1 MRTLAIAAAVI
12 IAGTGSAGTGWAAG
26 RALVTAAQ
34 DFKVGAHPTIVVD
47 SSAGGVELTAGP
59 AGSVHIDIERKAESE
74 EVARKLDVQVKQDG
88 NAIRIKFDHRNHGMF
103 ENASVNFH
111 ITAPADARIEVD
123 TGGGGVSARGF
134 SGGIKVETA
143 GGGIDVDGASGALSL
158 RSAGGSIEARHVN
171 GTVDVSTGGGSVRVE
186 GTLAGKNR
194 VETGGGSIHV
204 SIPASSKLAVD
215 AWTGGGSAHN
225 DFGIPSDGGHWHSGS
240 FRGNIGD
247 GSGGSLELRTGGG
260 SISLAKL

>member
-1 MRTLAIAAAVI
+1 MRTLAIAAAVV
-12 IAGTGSAGTGWAAG
+12 IAGTGSAGTGWAAS

-34 DFKVGAHPTIVVD
+34 DFKVGAHPTIVLD

-59 AGSVHIDIERKAESE
+59 AGAVHVDMERKAETE
-74 EVARKLDVQVKQDG
+74 DQARKLDVQVKQDG
-88 NAIRIKFDHRNHGMF
+88 NTIRIKFDHKNHGMF
-103 ENASVNFH
+103 ENASVNFK
-111 ITAPADARIEVD
+111 ITAPADSKLEVE

-134 SGGIKVETA
+134 SGGIKVETG
-143 GGGIDVDGASGALSL
+143 GGGIDVDGATGAMNL
-158 RSAGGSIEARHVN
+158 RSGGGSIEARHVH

-204 SIPASSKLAVD
+204 AIPASSKLAVD
-215 AWTGGGSAHN
+215 ASTGGGSAHN
-225 DFGIPSDGGHWHSGS
+225 DFGIPDDGERHSGR

-247 GSGGSLELRTGGG
+247 GSSGSLEIRTGGG
-260 SISLAKL
+260 SISLAKM